1 LLLRWQFSSGQIIA
15 WTALIKH
22 RAACLIFLCLSLS
35 PAAARSPAP
44 WATTGKDFFVA
55 RIPASP
61 AQGDAA
67 DRSDLAI
74 VLTVQACATP
84 QQIARAQMTDKLE
97 ILGIFGEVLG
107 PKFQPDNYLLTQAL
121 LQRVNAT
128 AGVVRGGLKNH
139 DARPR

>member
-1 LLLRWQFSSGQIIA
+1 M
-15 WTALIKH
+15 
-22 RAACLIFLCLSLS
+22 
-35 PAAARSPAP
+35 
-44 WATTGKDFFVA
+44 A